1 MNFNFMSDTQII
13 AAIGEHIEKS
23 RILKQISSENLAK
36 KGGHHPQTNSN
47 FINRG
52 TNIKIE
58 TIIQIFR
65 GLGELDKLQQAFEYK
80 EPFSPY
86 ATKKKLPKRIWTKK
100 NTNNK
105 IVWGEE

>member
-1 MNFNFMSDTQII
+1 MNFNYMSDTQII
-13 AAIGEHIEKS
+13 AAIGEHIEKA
-23 RILKQISSENLAK
+23 RISKQISSENLAK
-36 KGGHHPQTNSN
+36 KGGHHPQTYSN

-80 EPFSPY
+80 EPFSPS
-86 ATKKKLPKRIWTKK
+86 ATKKKLPKRIWAKK
-100 NTNNK
+100 NINDK
-105 IVWGEE
+105 IVWGDE